1 MIHPGPFG
9 MLESPSYALSEGS
22 TGSLESVRSTIWEP
36 CGICDEKMKP
46 GEGFSSSEERMGR
59 GLLTEEDLIEV
70 LVWEFWEGVWIGT
83 A

>member
-9 MLESPSYALSEGS
+9 MLESPSYALSDGS
-22 TGSLESVRSTIWEP
+22 TGSLESVRSTICEP